1 MEKTMEKVDVH
12 ILNYMSG
19 RRIKRPE
26 SKVDV
31 HILNCMSGKIM
42 TRSKSK
48 VLDKTLLKRLKIT
61 FIKPED
67 TLLIKDLTINCHT
80 THANK
85 EFQMSE
91 PKILEVNEEDD
102 LEIKE
107 NNLQQL
113 QMHKGHHTPPHLVYN
128 ILSETPELDTSYK
141 QPSGLPYW

>member
-1 MEKTMEKVDVH
+1 MEKVDV
-12 ILNYMSG
+12 
-19 RRIKRPE
+19 
-26 SKVDV
+26 
-31 HILNCMSGKIM
+31 LNCKAGKIM

-85 EFQMSE
+85 EFQ
-91 PKILEVNEEDD
+91 EDD

-107 NNLQQL
+107 NNNLQQL
-113 QMHKGHHTPPHLVYN
+113 QMHKGNHTPPHLVYN
-128 ILSETPELDTSYK
+128 VLSEMPESD
-141 QPSGLPYW
+141 

>member
-1 MEKTMEKVDVH
+1 MAEYITKELTMEKVDVA
-12 ILNYMSG
+12 
-19 RRIKRPE
+19 
-26 SKVDV
+26 
-31 HILNCMSGKIM
+31 GKIM

-48 VLDKTLLKRLKIT
+48 VLNKTLLKRLKIT

-85 EFQMSE
+85 EFQ
-91 PKILEVNEEDD
+91 EDD

-107 NNLQQL
+107 DNLQQL

-128 ILSETPELDTSYK
+128 ILSDTPESYTSYR
-141 QPSGLPYW
+141 QPSGSPYW